1 MSDTEVHQLVV
12 KSFNPRAG
20 DLDYT
25 RILPRNFVYNCY
37 IWNLKRPYVNQIV
50 LDLKKKIYGIDMLS
64 RIIESGQLDSFG
76 CSSVEG
82 MKKMRFCNDD
92 HGFKILN

>member
-1 MSDTEVHQLVV
+1 MSNIEVHQLVV
-12 KSFNPRAG
+12 KSFNPRTG

-25 RILPRNFVYNCY
+25 RILPRNYIYNCY
-37 IWNLKRPYVNQIV
+37 IWNLKRPYANQIFS
-50 LDLKKKIYGIDMLS
+50 DLKKKIYGIDMLS

-82 MKKMRFCNDD
+82 MKEMRFCKPDY
-92 HGFKILN
+92 GVEILN

>member
-1 MSDTEVHQLVV
+1 MSNTEVHQLVV
-12 KSFNPRAG
+12 KSFNPRTG

-25 RILPRNFVYNCY
+25 RILPKNYIYNCY
-37 IWNLKRPYVNQIV
+37 IWNLKRPYINQIF
-50 LDLKKKIYGIDMLS
+50 LDLKKKIYGEEMLS

-82 MKKMRFCNDD
+82 MKKMRFCEPD
-92 HGFKILN
+92 HGIEILN

>member
-1 MSDTEVHQLVV
+1 MCETDVHRFEV

-20 DLDYT
+20 VDCIK
-25 RILPRNFVYNCY
+25 ILPRNYIYSCY
-37 IWNLKRPYVNQIV
+37 IWNLKRPYINQIF
-50 LDLKKKIYGIDMLS
+50 LDLCKKIYDTDMLS